1 MMDLSYYYGRKV
13 LVNRLAP
20 VPAGVRVLPTIEVRS
35 RNIRCYRCN
44 QLTAKTIAALPHNEF
59 YCPHCINLGRVSTL
73 NKFYH
78 VPEPNQF
85 LPIKQPIL
93 TWHGKLSPL
102 QEQVS
107 LTVAQRM
114 ARHEHQL
121 LWAVT
126 GAGKTEMMFAGI
138 AAAIR
143 RGERIGIA
151 SPRVDVCLELFPR
164 LQVAFANCE
173 IALLHGRQELPYHY
187 AQLTICTTHQLLRFY
202 HAFDNLIIDEV
213 DAFPYAADK
222 SLLYATKHALKA
234 DGGCLYLTATP
245 GDALLREVRQRRL
258 AVSYLPLR
266 YHGHLLPRIKVQLV
280 CWRQRLKHRQLPRR
294 CVQRMNKSLVR
305 HHRFLLFVPHVV
317 DLSSVFITLQAYF
330 PRYRFA
336 TVHANDPDRLIKVQ
350 RMRDGE
356 YDFLI
361 TTSILERGV
370 TFPEIDVYVLG
381 ADEAVFSS
389 SALVQI
395 AGRAGR
401 AQSRPTGNVI
411 LWVSSNCRQVRQA
424 TQQINYMNRKGQRI
438 KDEVSVMQ

>member
-1 MMDLSYYYGRKV
+1 MDISYYYGRQV
-13 LVNRLAP
+13 LASRFAP
-20 VPAGVRVLPTIEVRS
+20 VPAGIQVLPTIGVGL
-35 RNIRCYRCN
+35 RNIRCNRCN
-44 QLTAKTIAALPHNEF
+44 QLTAREEAALPRNEF

-85 LPIKQPIL
+85 AKNDQPTL

-102 QEQVS
+102 QAHAS
-107 LTVAQRM
+107 SIIAQRM
-114 ARHEHQL
+114 ASHEQQL

-138 AAAIR
+138 AAALQ
-143 RGERIGIA
+143 RGERVGIA

-164 LQVAFANCE
+164 LRAAFANCD

-213 DAFPYAADK
+213 DAFPYAANE
-222 SLLYATKHALKA
+222 SLLYATNHAIKE

-245 GDALLREVRQRRL
+245 GDTLLRAVKQHRL

-266 YHGHLLPRIKVQLV
+266 YHGYLLPPIKVQLAF
-280 CWRQRLKHRQLPRR
+280 WRQHLKHHQLPRI
-294 CVQRMNKSLVR
+294 CVQAMRASLA
-305 HHRFLLFVPHVV
+305 HQHRFLLFVPHVA
-317 DLSSVFITLQAYF
+317 DLPLIYTAIQSYF
-330 PRYRFA
+330 PRHHFT

-350 RMRDGE
+350 RMRDGK

-381 ADEAVFSS
+381 ADEGVFTS

-411 LWVSSNCRQVRQA
+411 LWVSSNCRQVHQA
-424 TQQINYMNRKGQRI
+424 VQQVNYMNKKGQQIKNEMRI
-438 KDEVSVMQ
+438 MQ